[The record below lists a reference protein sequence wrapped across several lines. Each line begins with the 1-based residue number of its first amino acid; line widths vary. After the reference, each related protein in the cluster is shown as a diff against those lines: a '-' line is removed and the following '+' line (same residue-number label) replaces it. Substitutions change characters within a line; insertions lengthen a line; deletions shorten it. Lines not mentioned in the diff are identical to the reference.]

1 MLLLWYSVYQ
11 HPNDLNHD
19 DDGNDDAN
27 LQGAAA
33 AISCG
38 FVLTSPIL
46 RRVDEDGAVVV
57 VIAVVVVC

>member
-19 DDGNDDAN
+19 DDDAN
-27 LQGAAA
+27 VQGAVA

-46 RRVDEDGAVVV
+46 RRADEDGAVVV
-57 VIAVVVVC
+57 VVVVVY